1 MASATFPLPPMKL
14 LQVFFVGRA
23 EGGGHAHARSLE
35 GGLKRRGIEARCV
48 CVLRSPDTP
57 ADGWTTLVRTASPW
71 PLVVPLALLKT
82 FALIRAER
90 PDAVISH
97 TPAASLLVHP
107 IGWLC
112 GVKERVSI
120 HHAPLTRW
128 SRFSRLLRLLD
139 LVYGSSGLTT
149 STVMVGEMGVR
160 DVSRFPA
167 RYRRRVSLIHNEVS
181 PPAVESPVS
190 RTEFGVDSERLLLA
204 FVGRRTISKGADLAA
219 RLAAKMEHAT
229 IVMAGEAGDAD
240 GVIESAVS
248 SGADIR
254 TLGQVDRVT
263 VARLMR
269 VADVLLFPSR
279 EEMRPMSVLEAI
291 SSGLPIVARDLPELR
306 ELIPSEA
313 GMLVSGDETQVWSD
327 AIEAARTRDRAAPD
341 RVSGA
346 DRFERMLDEYVELLN

>member
-167 RYRRRVSLIHNEVS
+167 SYRRRVSLIHNEVS

-204 FVGRRTISKGADLAA
+204 FVGRRTIAKGADLAA
-219 RLAAKMEHAT
+219 RLLISG
-229 IVMAGEAGDAD
+229 IVMPTPAGHVTIRAGSLGTFYMAPKPGAKPYVEIGQRVQPDTD
-240 GVIESAVS
+240 VCVIEVMKLFTSVQAGVT
-248 SGADIR
+248 GVVR
-254 TLGQVDRVT
+254 QVLVKDAELVEFDQPLFLIEVT
-263 VARLMR
+263 
-269 VADVLLFPSR
+269 
-279 EEMRPMSVLEAI
+279 E
-291 SSGLPIVARDLPELR
+291 
-306 ELIPSEA
+306 
-313 GMLVSGDETQVWSD
+313 
-327 AIEAARTRDRAAPD
+327 
-341 RVSGA
+341 
-346 DRFERMLDEYVELLN
+346 